1 MNTDGGMRVD
11 LAPSA
16 ALLRHLFLGLSK
28 LVIGVAEEDQPE
40 NRDGIFGR
48 LQLGVGTKFVRSVPQ
63 TFLQIRVIRRHDF

>member
-28 LVIGVAEEDQPE
+28 LVIGVAEEDQAK
-40 NRDGIFGR
+40 NRDGIFR
-48 LQLGVGTKFVRSVPQ
+48 RLGVGTKFVRSVPQ